1 MSKTDMVKRLSND
14 ANQAP
19 DWLEEK
25 HMPRKSCSP
34 KMMSPEHREELE
46 VLLELI
52 SEREHYKASS
62 FGETMALLKHVRDS
76 TKEAAKT
83 VERSAR
89 EVRNYPAEVVGN
101 VTGRMELCAQRCE
114 QAATRAH
121 QVFDETSDMQRHL
134 SRWALWTPVM
144 SSLFASMLTASFVI
158 WSLR

>member
-34 KMMSPEHREELE
+34 QNDVPGAPGGIGSALGIDQRNESTTRRPALGNHGLAETRE
-46 VLLELI
+46 
-52 SEREHYKASS
+52 
-62 FGETMALLKHVRDS
+62 DS
-76 TKEAAKT
+76 TREAAKT

-101 VTGRMELCAQRCE
+101 VTGRIELCAQRCE